1 MENFDKSS
9 ALIDFDFSGLIK
21 KYLKNWYLFAI
32 SIIVCGAI
40 TLAYLKIK
48 KDVYLIKA
56 DILIK
61 DESGGNSMQTAM
73 LKSFS
78 FGNLVGGG
86 GKVDDEI
93 NLVSAHST
101 LREVVKELGL
111 NKKHI
116 LRHSLLEKEELYRE
130 YPIEIYAAPS
140 VEDTLSTTLLFKI
153 RINNAGHV
161 LIKPDKHLEGQEE
174 IVSDRFP
181 VTVPTRYGTFIFNST
196 DHYVPGEKL
205 ATNISI
211 CGYNKAAEDVNTNT
225 FITIPERSSNL
236 IHLETQETNI
246 DRGKDILN
254 TIIKVYNQ
262 RGIDKK
268 NQEADLKAQFIDERV
283 ELVMQELSQT
293 EKQMEEYKKKNN
305 IINIETETKILLE
318 KSSELKDR
326 QIWLEAQNQLIEI
339 IEDFIRQDKNRYELI
354 PFNPSLS
361 DKSSTEAI
369 LQYNA
374 LILKRMELSFS
385 AKGDNKT
392 LAILDKQIDATRE
405 NVLKTLNGIK
415 ENLNI
420 SQKNTLSQENKFD
433 ERIKSI
439 PTQEREFVNM
449 QRQRLIKQ
457 ELFLFLLQKR
467 EENALNQSMPT
478 PQSSIV
484 NEAYNMTEPVSTSKI
499 ITLFI
504 GLLIGGIIP
513 IIYLYLKDLLR
524 TKFSTRNELE
534 SLTSLPILGEICLHK
549 DKSHIVIREGENSSI
564 AELFRLVRNNIQFIL
579 NSDSEEKVILVT
591 SSISGEGKFFIST
604 NLAISLALL
613 GKRVLL
619 IGMDIRN
626 PQLSAY
632 LNLHSAKGLTNFLVD
647 THTTL
652 EDITLTGTIEK
663 GLDII
668 LAGPIP
674 PNPSELLLSKR
685 VDELFMQLRERYDY
699 IIIDSAPVSMVADTF
714 SLTRIADTTVYVCR
728 ANYTKKEHIRYINRI
743 AAEKRLGKVSIILN
757 GTEAKQGYGYGYKK
771 KGEK

>member
-1 MENFDKSS
+1 MENFDKNS

-40 TLAYLKIK
+40 TFAYLKIK

-56 DILIK
+56 DILISE
-61 DESGGNSMQTAM
+61 ESGGNSMQTAM

-93 NLVSAHST
+93 NMVSAHST
-101 LREVVKELGL
+101 LRKVVKDLGL

-140 VEDTLSTTLLFKI
+140 VEDTLSTTIQFKV
-153 RINNAGHV
+153 RIDKEGHIV
-161 LIKPDKHLEGQEE
+161 VKSNRALKGQEE
-174 IVSDRFP
+174 VKSDRFP
-181 VTVPTRYGTFIFNST
+181 MIVPTRYGNFVFNST
-196 DHYVPGEKL
+196 EHYVPGKKL
-205 ATNISI
+205 ATNITI
-211 CGYNKAAEDVNTNT
+211 CGYDKAAEDVNTNT
-225 FITIPERSSNL
+225 FISIPERRSNL
-236 IHLETQETNI
+236 IHLETHETDI
-246 DRGKDILN
+246 DRGKDLLN
-254 TIIKVYNQ
+254 TIIRVYNE
-262 RGIDKK
+262 RGIDEK
-268 NQEADLKAQFIDERV
+268 NQEAGLKAQFIDERV
-283 ELVMQELSQT
+283 ELVMQDLAQT
-293 EKQMEEYKKKNN
+293 EKQIEEYKKKNSLTD
-305 IINIETETKILLE
+305 IETEAKIILE
-318 KSSELKDR
+318 QNTVLKEK
-326 QIWLEAQNQLIEI
+326 QIELEAQNQMVEI
-339 IEDFIRQDKNRYELI
+339 IEEFLRQDKNRYSLI

-361 DKSSTEAI
+361 DESSAAAI
-369 LQYNA
+369 QQYNA
-374 LILKRMELSFS
+374 LVLKRMEIAFS
-385 AKGDNKT
+385 AKGDNKS
-392 LAILDKQIDATRE
+392 LAVLNEQIDATRE
-405 NVLKTLNGIK
+405 NVLSTLDGIK
-415 ENLNI
+415 ESLTI
-420 SQKNTLSQENKFD
+420 SQKTLLAQEDKFG
-433 ERIKSI
+433 ERIKNM
-439 PTQEREFVNM
+439 PTQEREYIDM
-449 QRQRLIKQ
+449 QRQQLIKQ

-467 EENALNQSMPT
+467 EENALNQSMAT
-478 PQSSIV
+478 PKGSIV
-484 NEAYNMTEPVSTSKI
+484 NEAYNMTDPISTPKI
-499 ITLFI
+499 ITLLM

-513 IIYLYLKDLLR
+513 IVYLYLKDLLR

-534 SLTSLPILGEICLHK
+534 SLTALPVLGEICTHK
-549 DKSHIVIREGENSSI
+549 TKDRIVIREGENSSI
-564 AELFRLVRNNIQFIL
+564 AELFRLIRNNIQFML
-579 NSDSEEKVILVT
+579 NGESKEKVILVT
-591 SSISGEGKFFIST
+591 SSISGEGKSFISS
-604 NLAISLALL
+604 NLAVSMALL

-626 PQLSAY
+626 PQLGTY

-652 EDITLTGTIEK
+652 ADITLTDAIQK

-728 ANYTKKEHIRYINRI
+728 ANYTKKEYIRYVNRI

-757 GTEAKQGYGYGYKK
+757 GTEAQQGYGYGRKA
-771 KGEK
+771 KG

>member
-1 MENFDKSS
+1 MENFDKNN

-21 KYLKNWYLFAI
+21 KYLKNWYLFVI

-40 TLAYLKIK
+40 TFIYLKIK

-56 DILIK
+56 DILIR

-78 FGNLVGGG
+78 FGDLMGSG

-93 NLVSAHST
+93 NMVSAHST

-116 LRHSLLEKEELYRE
+116 LRHSLLEKEDLYKD

-140 VEDTLSTTLLFKI
+140 VEDTLSTTLLFKV
-153 RINNAGHV
+153 RINKAGHII
-161 LIKPDKHLEGQEE
+161 IKPNKYLEGQKE
-174 IVSDRFP
+174 IESDRFP
-181 VTVPTRYGTFIFNST
+181 ITVPTRYGNFIFNST
-196 DHYVPGEKL
+196 DRYIPGEKL
-205 ATNISI
+205 AINISI
-211 CGYNKAAEDVNTNT
+211 CSYNKAAEDVNTNT
-225 FITIPERSSNL
+225 FISIPERSSNL
-236 IHLETQETNI
+236 IHLETQETDI
-246 DRGKDILN
+246 DRGKDLLN

-262 RGIDKK
+262 RGTDKK
-268 NQEADLKAQFIDERV
+268 NKEADLKAQFIDERV
-283 ELVMQELSQT
+283 ELVMQDLSHT
-293 EKQMEEYKKKNN
+293 EKQMEDYKKKNN
-305 IINIETETKILLE
+305 IINIEAETKILLE
-318 KSSELKDR
+318 KNSELKDR
-326 QIWLEAQNQLIEI
+326 QIWIEVQNQMVEI
-339 IEDFIRQDKNRYELI
+339 IEDFLRQDKNRYALI

-369 LQYNA
+369 HQYNT
-374 LILKRMELSFS
+374 LVLKRMEITFS
-385 AKGDNKT
+385 AKGDNKS

-405 NVLKTLNGIK
+405 NVLKTLDGIK

-420 SQKNTLSQENKFD
+420 SQRNILFQEDKFD

-478 PQSSIV
+478 PQSTIV
-484 NEAYNMTEPVSTSKI
+484 NEAYNMTDPISTPKI
-499 ITLFI
+499 ITLLM

-513 IIYLYLKDLLR
+513 IVYLYLKDLLR

-534 SLTSLPILGEICLHK
+534 SLTALPVLGEICTHK
-549 DKSHIVIREGENSSI
+549 SKDRIVIREGENSPIS
-564 AELFRLVRNNIQFIL
+564 ELFRLVRNNIQFVL
-579 NSDSEEKVILVT
+579 NKDNKEKVILIT
-591 SSISGEGKFFIST
+591 SSINGEGKSFISS
-604 NLAISLALL
+604 NLSISMALL

-626 PQLSAY
+626 PQLGTY

-652 EDITLTGTIEK
+652 ADITLTDAIQK

-728 ANYTKKEHIRYINRI
+728 ANYTKKEYIRYVNRI

-757 GTEAKQGYGYGYKK
+757 GTDAQQGYGYGKK
-771 KGEK
+771 TKG